1 MLGIV
6 GFSILGCNIYVY
18 CKKMVMLAVVSGNT
32 GKGLLL
38 KMLLMSSKKMLLT
51 SSINFSVS
59 VTCRVRFENMIT
71 ASQDIVIY
79 I

>member
-6 GFSILGCNIYVY
+6 GFLILGHNIYIY
-18 CKKMVMLAVVSGNT
+18 CKKRVLLAVVSGNT

>member
-1 MLGIV
+1 
-6 GFSILGCNIYVY
+6 
-18 CKKMVMLAVVSGNT
+18 MVMLAVVSGNA

>member
-18 CKKMVMLAVVSGNT
+18 FKKMVMLAVVSGNT

-38 KMLLMSSKKMLLT
+38 KMLLT